1 MYGKNKITLPYKY
14 SENRKADQIVDEFIQ
29 EIKIKKQNNSILN
42 STAYSNCLSS
52 LKSISDSNDSYN
64 KDYGSSTFN
73 FSQFR
78 NLKEKALK
86 ERFNDFTLNM
96 NSTKIN
102 QMNRIENQ
110 KNKNLDIL
118 NFRYCDIN
126 KNQSMINYLP
136 KFKKINSYNK
146 RAMDYFK
153 NNKFD
158 EILLTE
164 KNTNC
169 TRCQDEILKAKV
181 SKINVINK
189 VNEYKNYIKYCES
202 NNITKR

>member
-1 MYGKNKITLPYKY
+1 MYGKNKISLPNKF
-14 SENRKADQIVDEFIQ
+14 SENRKADQIVDDFIQ

-52 LKSISDSNDSYN
+52 VRSLSDSNDSYN
-64 KDYGSSTFN
+64 KDYGSSTLN

-78 NLKEKALK
+78 NLKEKAIK
-86 ERFNDFTLNM
+86 EKFNDFTINI
-96 NSTKIN
+96 NSTKN
-102 QMNRIENQ
+102 NNMNRIENQ
-110 KNKNLDIL
+110 KIKNVDML

-126 KNQSMINYLP
+126 KNQSIINFLP

-146 RAMDYFK
+146 RALEFYK
-153 NNKFD
+153 NNKFE
-158 EILLTE
+158 EILIPE
-164 KNTNC
+164 KNTIC
-169 TRCQDEILKAKV
+169 TRCNDEYLKGKV

-189 VNEYKNYIKYCES
+189 LNDYKNYIKYCES